1 MTGSTA
7 IGDELCEYYG
17 GEKILKK
24 HSGYR
29 DFMKNAS
36 STEKTYYKFSGIRN
50 PLDTAVSMYFK
61 LKNEPRFLD
70 PLYPTKNKDNFIR
83 ATYIASNKAD
93 FNDFFMRFLTRNI
106 YDEIKTHD
114 FNKLNYIYRFE
125 NIQEEFSRILTRL
138 GLNQIR
144 PLPLIK
150 KTPERQTDFTLY
162 YKTDKIR
169 RTARLIFSKY
179 MAQWD
184 YDFPTDWPNL
194 QSKEYFKYSFLNFK
208 KPIKDCGR
216 LALTVLK
223 KI

>member
-1 MTGSTA
+1 
-7 IGDELCEYYG
+7 
-17 GEKILKK
+17 
-24 HSGYR
+24 
-29 DFMKNAS
+29 MKNAS

-150 KTPERQTDFTLY
+150 KHLN
-162 YKTDKIR
+162 DKLILHYIIR
-169 RTARLIFSKY
+169 RIKSGVQPGSYLVNTWHNGTMIFLLTGLTYNLKNISSIHSSILKNPSRTAVASR
-179 MAQWD
+179 
-184 YDFPTDWPNL
+184 
-194 QSKEYFKYSFLNFK
+194 
-208 KPIKDCGR
+208 
-216 LALTVLK
+216 
-223 KI
+223 